1 MPHFQLGKL
10 SFCDCFIFLSLAGRE
25 VYEVIYVSSNGCDSG
40 TEGLSAGGITCL
52 IKVGKTVVI
61 CTIVSTSEKKVKKNE
76 TLALLWGQVGCKQ
89 GGK

>member
-10 SFCDCFIFLSLAGRE
+10 SFCDCFIYLSLAGRE

-61 CTIVSTSEKKVKKNE
+61 CTIVSTSEKKGEKERDTGIVMGAGW
-76 TLALLWGQVGCKQ
+76 L
-89 GGK
+89 